1 MITRKY
7 YSMPMQFI
15 HTEIVFDET
24 CPHFRNNCRFQIFS
38 IIASQ
43 ITSDKRTESLLFTR
57 YYFFYLLFKM
67 KALILAAG
75 LGTRLRPYSENTPKP
90 LFTIAKR
97 PLLDIIISNLID
109 SGCKGIIVNTHHL
122 HQKIDAY
129 LAQKKYPVQVET
141 RHEPEILGTGGA
153 IKNVA
158 DFWDNTPFMVINSDI
173 VTDID
178 LKGVYE
184 FHLNHRHPVT
194 LVLHDDPEFN
204 TVALNKD
211 GFIQNFNER
220 LSKTDPSEF
229 QEHKRLTFTGIQ
241 VLNPELLELIPDNEF
256 FSIIDGYQ
264 KLLSQNKKICAY
276 IEKDHYW
283 KDLGTP
289 ERYRLAVFDKMA
301 PEAFKQAFPE
311 INGNNIVR
319 TELYGDGSDRKWYR
333 INRGNRSLVMAD
345 HGIREDDSICETGAF
360 VAIGRHL
367 LAKGIPVPKIYN
379 HDTFSGHVFMEDL
392 GDTSFQYLI
401 KNTENQGNVVS
412 HYKLLIRHIG
422 KLSMDGGKD
431 FDPAWTHQTAYYSK
445 DLIVEK
451 ECRYFVDAFL
461 KGYLKMDIRFQD
473 FEDEFRSLAD
483 KALKFSINGFMHRDL
498 QSRNIMVKNNRFYF
512 IDFQGGRLG
521 PVQYDLASLLIDPYV
536 NLSRPLQDILLKYGV
551 ETLSPV
557 IRIDPDKFL
566 YCYQYCTITRNLQI
580 LGAFGF
586 LNRIKKKTYF
596 EKYIPNA
603 IQSLKYHLSSFGN
616 TEFPNLTSIVIEI
629 GGAR

>member
-1 MITRKY
+1 
-7 YSMPMQFI
+7 
-15 HTEIVFDET
+15 
-24 CPHFRNNCRFQIFS
+24 
-38 IIASQ
+38 
-43 ITSDKRTESLLFTR
+43 
-57 YYFFYLLFKM
+57 M

-90 LFTIAKR
+90 LFTIANR
-97 PLLDIIISNLID
+97 PLLHIMISNLID
-109 SGCKGIIVNTHHL
+109 SGCKAIIVNTHHL

-129 LAQKKYPVQVET
+129 LARKKYPVPVTT
-141 RHEPEILGTGGA
+141 RHEPDILGTGGA

-178 LKGVYE
+178 FKNVYE
-184 FHLNHRHPVT
+184 FHLNHRHPAT
-194 LVLHDDPEFN
+194 MVLCNDPEFN

-211 GFIQNFNER
+211 GFIQGFDECSPIIVPPDSTTKD
-220 LSKTDPSEF
+220 LQPFGLEEY
-229 QEHKRLTFTGIQ
+229 QRLTFTGIQ
-241 VLNPELLELIPDNEF
+241 VLNPDLLELIPDNVF
-256 FSIIDGYQ
+256 FSIIDGYK

-276 IEKDHYW
+276 IAKDRYW

-289 ERYRLAVFDKMA
+289 ERYKQVVFDKMA
-301 PEAFKQAFPE
+301 PEVFKHAFPGRK
-311 INGNNIVR
+311 GNNIAR

-333 INRGNRSLVMAD
+333 VKRGNQSLVMAD
-345 HGIREDDSICETGAF
+345 HGIRQDDSTGETDAF
-360 VAIGRHL
+360 VAIGLHL
-367 LAKGIPVPKIYN
+367 HNRGIPVPKIYSY
-379 HDTFSGHVFMEDL
+379 DTFSGHVFMEDL
-392 GDTSFQYLI
+392 GDNNLQTLV
-401 KNTENQGNVVS
+401 KNTENQDSVVS

-431 FDPAWTHQTAYYSK
+431 FDPAWTHQTASYSK
-445 DLIVEK
+445 DLIIEK

-461 KGYLKMDIRFQD
+461 KGYLGMNIRFKY

-483 KALKFSINGFMHRDL
+483 KALKFSINGFMHRDM

-536 NLSRPLQDILLKYGV
+536 GLSQPVQDILLKFGV
-551 ETLSPV
+551 KTLSPT

-566 YCYQYCTITRNLQI
+566 SCYQYCAVTRNLQI

-586 LNRIKKKTYF
+586 LSRIKEKTYF

-603 IQSLKYHLSSFGN
+603 IKTLKYNLSSFGN
-616 TEFPNLTSIVIEI
+616 TEFPNLTSIVREI
-629 GGAR
+629 GGTR